1 MNRFILIAA
10 LFIVACNS
18 SENSAT
24 ASKDSAANTA
34 KDNPSMA
41 TTPISL
47 EGCYAYAIN
56 KDTATM
62 ELVVKGNNVSGNL
75 KYDWAQK
82 DRNIGTVEGVVKDS
96 LIVANYTFQSE
107 GTTSVRQVVFKI
119 NGNEL
124 TEGFGPVNTSGDTT
138 MFSDIAKLQF
148 QNDRTFKKVE
158 CTL

>member
-1 MNRFILIAA
+1 
-10 LFIVACNS
+10 V
-18 SENSAT
+18 T
-24 ASKDSAANTA
+24 
-34 KDNPSMA
+34 
-41 TTPISL
+41 
-47 EGCYAYAIN
+47 
-56 KDTATM
+56 
-62 ELVVKGNNVSGNL
+62 GNL

-107 GTTSVRQVVFKI
+107 GTTSVRQVVFRI

-124 TEGFGPVNTSGDTT
+124 TEGFGPVTTSGDTT
-138 MFSDIAKLQF
+138 MFSDIANLQF